1 MKRLQKN
8 NKFFK
13 IIPENKT
20 VYGKSIKK
28 STLNEVNSIM
38 TDRELEVL
46 PWYII
51 DDVDKSFYHTAQA
64 TCRDGDEF
72 DEKIGMDVVA
82 AKLDKKN
89 HEWMAR
95 KYDHALQDMQSA
107 MRKLEDLCN
116 KHLKKARAIEKDLE
130 EHYGWRKK

>member
-1 MKRLQKN
+1 MKVV
-8 NKFFK
+8 NKKVFK

-20 VYGKSIKK
+20 TYGASFRKS
-28 STLNEVNSIM
+28 LYNEVTSVM
-38 TDRELEVL
+38 TDAELDVMPE
-46 PWYII
+46 YII
-51 DDVDKSFYHTAQA
+51 NDSIFGYNMAQA
-64 TCRDGDEF
+64 TCREGDEF

-95 KYDHALQDMQSA
+95 NYDHALRDMQSA

>member
-1 MKRLQKN
+1 MKVVNKN
-8 NKFFK
+8 KKVFK

-20 VYGKSIKK
+20 TYGVSFRKS
-28 STLNEVNSIM
+28 LYNEVTSVM
-38 TDRELEVL
+38 TDAELDVMPE
-46 PWYII
+46 YILNDSI
-51 DDVDKSFYHTAQA
+51 FGYNMAQA
-64 TCRDGDEF
+64 TCREGDEF

-95 KYDHALQDMQSA
+95 NYDHALRDMQSA

>member
-1 MKRLQKN
+1 MKVVNKN
-8 NKFFK
+8 KKVFK

-20 VYGKSIKK
+20 TYGASFRKS
-28 STLNEVNSIM
+28 LYNEVTSVM
-38 TDRELEVL
+38 TDAELGVMPE
-46 PWYII
+46 YIL
-51 DDVDKSFYHTAQA
+51 DDSIFGYNMARA

-95 KYDHALQDMQSA
+95 NYDHALRDMQSA

>member
-1 MKRLQKN
+1 MKIVNKN
-8 NKFFK
+8 KKAFK

-20 VYGKSIKK
+20 TYGVSFRKS
-28 STLNEVNSIM
+28 LYDEVTSVM
-38 TDRELEVL
+38 TDAELGVMPE
-46 PWYII
+46 YIL
-51 DDVDKSFYHTAQA
+51 DDSIFGYNMARA
-64 TCRDGDEF
+64 TCREGDEF

-95 KYDHALQDMQSA
+95 NYDHALRDMQSA

-116 KHLKKARAIEKDLE
+116 KHLRKARAIEKDLE
-130 EHYGWRKK
+130 NHYGWRKK

>member
-1 MKRLQKN
+1 MKVVNKN
-8 NKFFK
+8 KKVFK

-20 VYGKSIKK
+20 TYGASFRE
-28 STLNEVNSIM
+28 SLYNEVTSVM
-38 TDRELEVL
+38 TDAELGVMPE
-46 PWYII
+46 YILNDSI
-51 DDVDKSFYHTAQA
+51 FGYNTAQA

-89 HEWMAR
+89 HEWMAHN
-95 KYDHALQDMQSA
+95 YDHALRDMQSA
-107 MRKLEDLCN
+107 MRRLEDLCN

>member
-1 MKRLQKN
+1 MKVVNKN
-8 NKFFK
+8 KKVFK

-20 VYGKSIKK
+20 TYGASFRKS
-28 STLNEVNSIM
+28 LYNEVTSVM
-38 TDRELEVL
+38 TDAELSVM
-46 PWYII
+46 PDYII
-51 DDVDKSFYHTAQA
+51 NDSIFGYNIAQA
-64 TCRDGDEF
+64 TCREGDEF

-95 KYDHALQDMQSA
+95 NYDHALRDMQSA

-130 EHYGWRKK
+130 NHYGWRKK

>member
-1 MKRLQKN
+1 MKVVNKN
-8 NKFFK
+8 KKVFK

-20 VYGKSIKK
+20 TYGASFRKS
-28 STLNEVNSIM
+28 LYNEVTSVM
-38 TDRELEVL
+38 TDAELDVMPE
-46 PWYII
+46 YILNDSI
-51 DDVDKSFYHTAQA
+51 FGYNMAQA
-64 TCRDGDEF
+64 TCREGDEF

-95 KYDHALQDMQSA
+95 NYDHALRDMQSA

-116 KHLKKARAIEKDLE
+116 KHLRKARAIEKDLE

>member
-1 MKRLQKN
+1 MKVVNKN
-8 NKFFK
+8 KKVFK

-20 VYGKSIKK
+20 TYGASFRKS
-28 STLNEVNSIM
+28 LYNEVTSVM
-38 TDRELEVL
+38 TDAELDVMPE
-46 PWYII
+46 YILNDSI
-51 DDVDKSFYHTAQA
+51 FGYNMAQA
-64 TCRDGDEF
+64 TCREGDEF

-95 KYDHALQDMQSA
+95 NYDHALRDMQSA

>member
-1 MKRLQKN
+1 MKVVNKN
-8 NKFFK
+8 KKVFK

-20 VYGKSIKK
+20 TYGVSFRKS
-28 STLNEVNSIM
+28 LYNEVTSVM
-38 TDRELEVL
+38 TDAELDVMPE
-46 PWYII
+46 YILNDSI
-51 DDVDKSFYHTAQA
+51 FGYNMAQA
-64 TCRDGDEF
+64 TCREGDEF

-89 HEWMAR
+89 HEWMAHN
-95 KYDHALQDMQSA
+95 YDHALRDMQSA

-130 EHYGWRKK
+130 NHYGWRKK

>member
-1 MKRLQKN
+1 MKVVNN
-8 NKFFK
+8 NKKVFK

-20 VYGKSIKK
+20 TYGASFRKS
-28 STLNEVNSIM
+28 LYNEVTSVM
-38 TDRELEVL
+38 TDAELDVMPE
-46 PWYII
+46 YII
-51 DDVDKSFYHTAQA
+51 NDSIFGYNMAQA
-64 TCRDGDEF
+64 TCREGDEF

-95 KYDHALQDMQSA
+95 NYDHALRDMQSA

>member
-1 MKRLQKN
+1 MKVVNKN
-8 NKFFK
+8 KKVFK

-20 VYGKSIKK
+20 TYGVSFRKS
-28 STLNEVNSIM
+28 LYNEVTSVM
-38 TDRELEVL
+38 TDAELDVMPE
-46 PWYII
+46 YILNDSI
-51 DDVDKSFYHTAQA
+51 FGYNMAQA
-64 TCRDGDEF
+64 TCREGDEF

-89 HEWMAR
+89 HEWMAHN
-95 KYDHALQDMQSA
+95 YDHALRDMQSA

>member
-1 MKRLQKN
+1 MKVVNKN
-8 NKFFK
+8 KKVFK

-20 VYGKSIKK
+20 TYGASFRKS
-28 STLNEVNSIM
+28 LYNEVTSVM
-38 TDRELEVL
+38 TDAELSVM
-46 PWYII
+46 PDYILNDSI
-51 DDVDKSFYHTAQA
+51 FGYNIAQA

-95 KYDHALQDMQSA
+95 NYDHALRDMQSA

-130 EHYGWRKK
+130 NHYGWRKK